1 MAVLSPPEGHYGQNG
16 TRVASQTTHRL
27 SQASAGRRAAGKP
40 RLVVAAAGMA
50 RNASWR
56 VLT

>member
-1 MAVLSPPEGHYGQNG
+1 MAVLSPPEGHDGQNG
-16 TRVASQTTHRL
+16 TRVASQTRHRL
-27 SQASAGRRAAGKP
+27 GQASAGRRAAGKP